1 MMRRRW
7 IGLIGGLLALTPL
20 AAQSPAEEE
29 VAIQVEG
36 QTKPKLASVSQ
47 FREAQKAFLKFRPT
61 LAPASSLAYEI
72 IASNKSGVTAANIG
86 SIRLSL
92 VSKDNRIPIAIDDK
106 HQFVMPDLLTL
117 GADYRLFAN
126 VGKKPIFIAPRVFSP
141 GTSKSDVRLGDVR
154 LTCQTGWAYY
164 KSEIPIIFRAGFG
177 IIGGCSSKRIAL
189 LNRLPKP
196 LASATITDRGKTSAL
211 PLIPKSPNAYRIPIY
226 DKTLSNNARIVAVFK

>member
-1 MMRRRW
+1 MMRSFL
-7 IGLIGGLLALTPL
+7 IGFGGGLLALTPA

-36 QTKPKLASVSQ
+36 QTKPQRASVAQ
-47 FREAQKAFLKFRPT
+47 FREAQRAFLKFRPL

-72 IASNKSGVTAANIG
+72 IASNKSGVTAANID

-92 VSKDNRIPIAIDDK
+92 VSKDNRIPLVIDDK

-117 GADYRLFAN
+117 GGDYRLFAN
-126 VGKKPIFIAPRVFSP
+126 AGKKPIYIAPRVFSP
-141 GTSKSDVRLGDVR
+141 GTSKADLRLGDVR
-154 LTCQTGWAYY
+154 LTCQIGWAYY

-177 IIGGCSSKRIAL
+177 LIGGCNSKRIAL

-196 LASATITDRGKTSAL
+196 LASVTMSDRGKTVPL
-211 PLIPKSPNAYRIPIY
+211 PINPKFPNAYRVPIY
-226 DKTLSNNARIVAVFK
+226 DKKLSNDARIVAIFK